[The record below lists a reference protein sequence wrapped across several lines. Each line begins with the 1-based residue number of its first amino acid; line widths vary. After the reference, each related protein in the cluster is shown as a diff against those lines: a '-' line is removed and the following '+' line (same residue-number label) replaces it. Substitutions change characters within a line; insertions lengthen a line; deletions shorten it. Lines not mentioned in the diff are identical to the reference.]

1 MILFS
6 KPLSV
11 KRTLLILLLPASM
24 SLMATAW
31 FVHGLLLERMSQEF
45 FESRLKEEVAFLE
58 HHIRQAEG
66 QIDNLQT
73 GDYFE
78 KVFHH
83 AFAIQS
89 PTQAVIS
96 PQTWHSLLSPLLES
110 DQQDSIQVHS
120 VGPVNAPFEI
130 LVYRKS
136 FVTNDIPITVIVSE
150 DMRALQ
156 NSQTELHTWTAII
169 SILLILLLAAVIWL
183 GITLSMRPVV
193 SLKAALKKLQSGEI
207 SRINV
212 QTPEEFQ
219 PLVQQLNQVLDSLDQ
234 RLERSREALANLSHS
249 VKTPIAAVR
258 QVLEDTSRPLDD
270 NLRHEMGARL
280 SDIDRQLEAEMRRS
294 RFAGPQLGKSAGP
307 VKQARDLLWMLGR
320 LYPEKS
326 FELSTSL
333 TEESRWPIEEHDLN
347 EILGNLLDN
356 AGKWATECVELSLE
370 QHNCLAQ
377 IIVTDDGSGVAE
389 SERILLGQRG
399 LRLDEQTP
407 GHGLG
412 LAIVQQIVAQ
422 YGGQVFFSS
431 GAKGG
436 LKVLIEISI

>member
-1 MILFS
+1 
-6 KPLSV
+6 
-11 KRTLLILLLPASM
+11 
-24 SLMATAW
+24 
-31 FVHGLLLERMSQEF
+31 
-45 FESRLKEEVAFLE
+45 
-58 HHIRQAEG
+58 
-66 QIDNLQT
+66 
-73 GDYFE
+73 
-78 KVFHH
+78 
-83 AFAIQS
+83 
-89 PTQAVIS
+89 
-96 PQTWHSLLSPLLES
+96 
-110 DQQDSIQVHS
+110 
-120 VGPVNAPFEI
+120 
-130 LVYRKS
+130 
-136 FVTNDIPITVIVSE
+136 
-150 DMRALQ
+150 
-156 NSQTELHTWTAII
+156 
-169 SILLILLLAAVIWL
+169 
-183 GITLSMRPVV
+183 
-193 SLKAALKKLQSGEI
+193 
-207 SRINV
+207 
-212 QTPEEFQ
+212 
-219 PLVQQLNQVLDSLDQ
+219 
-234 RLERSREALANLSHS
+234 
-249 VKTPIAAVR
+249 
-258 QVLEDTSRPLDD
+258 
-270 NLRHEMGARL
+270 
-280 SDIDRQLEAEMRRS
+280 MRRS